1 MGIVVDLRRA
11 LLIWFGDG
19 TTTPTQ
25 THLAAI
31 PIEDVMEFADDGV
44 FGLDELEEL
53 GSASSNQGCRR
64 SNPTS
69 GIKSQVR
76 RVLWLSRIDQE
87 GFLGDSFVL
96 EGADSFSVWA
106 TKFSDNK
113 KEQQLLSIKKG
124 FLFLG
129 RQGSRGFCHCLSLS
143 KVER

>member
-1 MGIVVDLRRA
+1 MFRPKRYESARIVPVGKP
-11 LLIWFGDG
+11 LLQVSSMRGRYLQQRF
-19 TTTPTQ
+19 PERFP
-25 THLAAI
+25 HK
-31 PIEDVMEFADDGV
+31 DDTCTK
-44 FGLDELEEL
+44 

-87 GFLGDSFVL
+87 GFLGDSLVL
-96 EGADSFSVWA
+96 EGEDSFSVWT

-113 KEQQLLSIKKG
+113 KEEQLLSIKKG

-129 RQGSRGFCHCLSLS
+129 RQGSGCFYHCFSLS